1 MLANP
6 RGWKARELRAK
17 TRDASLDRQHI
28 REQRRRLMQGDFE
41 PQPQAHASV
50 DEADERNEREELIA
64 ELKAA
69 GMFVPPKIKTET
81 LRKKVQEVR
90 DGNEE

>member
-6 RGWKARELRAK
+6 RGWKAREMKAK
-17 TRDASLDRQHI
+17 ARNQSTDRQHI

-41 PQPQAHASV
+41 PQPQETTE
-50 DEADERNEREELIA
+50 EAPDERNALIA

-81 LRKKVQEVR
+81 LRRKVQEVR
-90 DGNEE
+90 DGGQG